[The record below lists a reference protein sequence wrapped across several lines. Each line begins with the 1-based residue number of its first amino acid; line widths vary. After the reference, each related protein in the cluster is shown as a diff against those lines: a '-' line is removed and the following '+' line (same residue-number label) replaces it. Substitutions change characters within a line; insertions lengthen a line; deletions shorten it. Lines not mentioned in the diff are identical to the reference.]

1 MKNKNKQLG
10 LVSRPPVVVVLGH
23 VDHGKTSLLDYI
35 KKTKIADKESGG
47 ITQHIGAY
55 EIEIDKH
62 KITFID
68 TPGHEAFSKIRSR
81 GAKVA
86 DIAVL
91 VVAVDEGVKPQTK
104 ESFKI
109 IQEEK
114 IPFIVAITKIDK
126 SANNLEKIKNE
137 LAEEGILLE
146 GRGGD
151 VPCVGVSS
159 KDGQGIDDLL
169 ELIILLSEMQELKAD
184 PSKPASGVVIDSH
197 LDRFRGNT
205 VGLIILDGSLKV
217 KDEIVAGKSEGRI
230 KILENF
236 QGKPIKEATFSSP
249 VRVVGFGSLA
259 PVGERFLTG
268 KTDIEIVELTQ
279 EGGSLNKKLGQKD
292 SEIKIPLI
300 IKADAFGSGEALEE
314 VINKLGKEKKWLFL
328 LFKNETG
335 DISESDFKVVSSGQ
349 VLVIGFR
356 VKKKPEINN
365 LLLINKDLILIEG
378 DIIYEIKDKIEEI
391 VKKKF
396 IEKPTEEITGELE
409 VLAIFNPVK
418 SNQLIGGKVIEGKV
432 QNKNNF
438 RLIRGEEIIGQGKVS
453 NLQKNRIEAL
463 ESKAGEECG
472 LLVSSSKEVKKGD
485 RLVFFKKI

>member
-1 MKNKNKQLG
+1 MEKKDKQLS
-10 LVSRPPVVVVLGH
+10 LVPRPPVVVILGH

-47 ITQHIGAY
+47 ITQHVGAY
-55 EIEIDKH
+55 EIEVNKN

-109 IQEEK
+109 IQKEN

-126 SANNLEKIKNE
+126 SVNNLEKIKNE
-137 LAEEGILLE
+137 LAEGGILLE

-151 VPCVGVSS
+151 VPFVGVSS

-184 PSKPASGVVIDSH
+184 PSNPASGVVIESH
-197 LDRFRGNT
+197 IDRFRGNT
-205 VGLIILDGSLKV
+205 ASLIITDGVLRV
-217 KDEIVAGKSEGRI
+217 KDEIVAGEVSGKI

-236 QGKPIKEATFSSP
+236 QGEPIKEATFSSP
-249 VRVVGFGSLA
+249 VRVVGFEGLA
-259 PVGERFLTG
+259 PVGEQFFTG
-268 KTDIEIVELTQ
+268 KKGIQIVEPSQRTISVSK
-279 EGGSLNKKLGQKD
+279 ELGQKD

-300 IKADAFGSGEALEE
+300 IKTDAFGSGEALEE

-335 DISESDFKVVSSGQ
+335 DISESDVKIIPSGQ
-349 VLVIGFR
+349 VLIIGFR

-365 LLLINKDLILIEG
+365 LILANKDLVLIEG
-378 DIIYEIKDKIEEI
+378 DIIYEITDKIEEI

-396 IEKPTEEITGELE
+396 IEKPTEEIIGKLE

-418 SNQLIGGKVIEGKV
+418 GSQLIGGKVIEGKV

-438 RLIRGEEIIGQGKVS
+438 KLVREEEIISQGKII
-453 NLQKNRIEAL
+453 NLQRNKIEVP
-463 ESKAGEECG
+463 EVKAGEECG
-472 LLVSSSKEVKKGD
+472 LLVSRSKELQKGD
-485 RLVFFKKI
+485 QLIFFRKI